1 MDRRKKRVISALS
14 VVLLLAVA
22 FVFLQKEAAA
32 AEKKLGE
39 FHISKSSYEQEITDG
54 AFTIG
59 DFTKTGDGIVRY
71 EVTYGTDIISVDQ
84 SGVVTPKKLG
94 YATVEVFVEDG
105 QNYEYRNSHHDIG
118 IHIISSHIMPQN
130 TEHTVFSQ
138 KEYTLVLES
147 PKWVSVKIRKKEYL
161 NDIEIY
167 GENDPQRENPLLGGD
182 EDKIAWTWNEET
194 SIGEWDPVYLAAGTY
209 TILASGSMIEVGD
222 DRGKDYGF
230 SLWINTADEVDLSKT
245 DIRLNDIWAYKTCT
259 YNGEEFKPV
268 PVLQYYSN
276 ELKEGVHYTLSYE
289 NNINAGKGV
298 VVANAVPGA
307 STGSKKITFDI
318 HKSAGAFHVNQT
330 SYTRTFSQ
338 GSFDLKEFELV
349 GDGEVTYSIQEGT
362 DVISVDENGK
372 VTPRGIGEAVIYVQV
387 KENTNFSYEE
397 SGSYQIK
404 IKIKLGKS
412 DVMKV
417 KKASR
422 KSIKVKPKYTAGC
435 TGYQYLVSRS
445 AGMQL
450 SDIYIK
456 KGSKASWTYLKVRKG
471 VKKYY
476 VKVRPFAYDNDGKRV
491 YGAWSKKKM
500 VKMK

>member
-1 MDRRKKRVISALS
+1 M
-14 VVLLLAVA
+14 LAVA

-94 YATVEVFVEDG
+94 YATVDVFVEDG
-105 QNYEYRNSHHDIG
+105 QNYEYRDSHYHIG

-147 PKWVSVKIRKKEYL
+147 PKWVSVKIRKTEYS
-161 NDIEIY
+161 NEIEISNKIEIY
-167 GENDPQRENPLLGGD
+167 GENDPQRENSLLS
-182 EDKIAWTWNEET
+182 EINWTWNEGT
-194 SIGEWDPVYLAAGTY
+194 SIAEWDPVYLAAGTY
-209 TILASGSMIEVGD
+209 TILASGSMIEVGN

-259 YNGEEFKPV
+259 YNGKEFKPV
-268 PVLQYYSN
+268 PVLNYYSN

-307 STGSKKITFDI
+307 STGSKRITFDI
-318 HKSAGAFHVNQT
+318 HKSAGAFYVNQT

-349 GDGEVTYSIQEGT
+349 GDGEVTYSIQQGT

-404 IKIKLGKS
+404 IKLAKS

-476 VKVRPFAYDNDGKRV
+476 VKVRPFAYDNNGKRV

>member
-14 VVLLLAVA
+14 VVLLLTVA
-22 FVFLQKEAAA
+22 FGFLQKEAAA
-32 AEKKLGE
+32 AEKMQGE

-71 EVTYGTDIISVDQ
+71 EVTYGTDIVSVDQ

-94 YATVEVFVEDG
+94 YATVRVFVEDG
-105 QNYEYRNSHHDIG
+105 QNYEYRDSGYGID

-130 TEHTVFSQ
+130 TEHTVFSG

-147 PKWVSVKIRKKEYL
+147 PKWVSVKMRRTASSNEIK
-161 NDIEIY
+161 IY
-167 GENDPQRENPLLGGD
+167 GENDPQRENQLLDD
-182 EDKIAWTWNEET
+182 EINWTWNEKT

-209 TILASGSMIEVGD
+209 TILASGSMIEEGD
-222 DRGKDYGF
+222 DRGTDYGF
-230 SLWINTADEVDLSKT
+230 SLWINTTDEVDLSKT
-245 DIRLNDIWAYKTCT
+245 DIRLNDIWASKTCT

-268 PVLQYYSN
+268 PVLKYYSN

-307 STGSKKITFDI
+307 STGSKRITFDI
-318 HKSAGAFHVNQT
+318 YKSAGAFYVNQT

-404 IKIKLGKS
+404 IKIKLAKS

-476 VKVRPFAYDNDGKRV
+476 VKVRPFAYDNNGKRV

>member
-1 MDRRKKRVISALS
+1 MI
-14 VVLLLAVA
+14 
-22 FVFLQKEAAA
+22 EAAA

-94 YATVEVFVEDG
+94 YASVKVFVEDG
-105 QNYEYRNSHHDIG
+105 QNYEYMDSHYDID

-209 TILASGSMIEVGD
+209 TILASGSMIEVGN

-268 PVLQYYSN
+268 PVLEYYSN

-372 VTPRGIGEAVIYVQV
+372 VTPHGIGEAVIYVQV

-404 IKIKLGKS
+404 IKLAKS